1 MKYPVLLK
9 LKDETVSVL
18 CAEDIYSIHKKEKST
33 IQIHRVNGNINY
45 CVESVEEVYQKIQ
58 DALNPENKA
67 LKQQNLQL
75 IQELEK
81 SNANLE
87 AYKNEI
93 DRLYE
98 RLKAFK
104 GEIED
109 IRELIGANED
119 ESAFDEVQRLHN
131 KNISTYIAFAGFF
144 EKTIDLIPN
153 DLVVEVQKTLN
164 ELKP

>member
-1 MKYPVLLK
+1 MDLD
-9 LKDETVSVL
+9 KDGFLSEIDLQTCLDNLQSDAFFKNCGEAL
-18 CAEDIYSIHKKEKST
+18 ASSSFSSQKKFFPDK
-33 IQIHRVNGNINY
+33 
-45 CVESVEEVYQKIQ
+45 

-67 LKQQNLQL
+67 LKQQNSQI

-93 DRLYE
+93 DRLNA

-104 GEIED
+104 GEVKD
-109 IRELIGANED
+109 IRELIGANDD

-153 DLVVEVQKTLN
+153 DLAVEVQKTLN
-164 ELKP
+164 ELKPCNSKS

>member
-9 LKDETVSVL
+9 LTSKKTIIH
-18 CAEDIYSIHKKEKST
+18 CATSIHSFYYN
-33 IQIHRVNGNINY
+33 VYGNGETKIYFTNGDSDN
-45 CVESVEEVYQKIQ
+45 CVDSIEEIYIKIKN
-58 DALNPENKA
+58 ALNPDSNIEA
-67 LKQQNLQL
+67 LKHQNSQL
-75 IQELEK
+75 IQELESTK
-81 SNANLE
+81 AKLE
-87 AYKNEI
+87 AY
-93 DRLYE
+93 
-98 RLKAFK
+98 K

-109 IRELIGANED
+109 IRDLVGANDD

-153 DLVVEVQKTLN
+153 DLVVEVQKILN